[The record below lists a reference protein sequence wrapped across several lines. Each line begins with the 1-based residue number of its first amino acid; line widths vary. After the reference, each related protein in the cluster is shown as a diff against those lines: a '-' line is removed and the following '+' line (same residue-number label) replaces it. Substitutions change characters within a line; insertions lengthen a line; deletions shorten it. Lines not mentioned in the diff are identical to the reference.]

1 MKNNKL
7 LAIFL
12 SVLLVSLSGCCTDEV
27 STSEPKQPARA
38 KITKYIV
45 EGVTIECIEPWSRQ
59 ISCNWEK
66 YNKLKK
72 AN

>member
-1 MKNNKL
+1 MLKLNSKL

-12 SVLLVSLSGCCTDEV
+12 SVLLVSLSGCNNHEV
-27 STSEPKQPARA
+27 KPSKDGEQSIYVYT
-38 KITKYIV
+38 V
-45 EGVTIECIEPWSRQ
+45 EGQALECISLHYRL
-59 ISCNWEK
+59 SCNWPK